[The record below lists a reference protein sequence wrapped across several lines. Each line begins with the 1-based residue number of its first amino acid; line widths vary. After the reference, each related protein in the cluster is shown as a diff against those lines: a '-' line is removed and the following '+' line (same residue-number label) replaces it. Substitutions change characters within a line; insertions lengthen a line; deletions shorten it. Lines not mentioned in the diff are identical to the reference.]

1 MYKHILIPT
10 DGSELAAKAIHQ
22 GLALAKALGAEVTI
36 ATASEP
42 WDAVVV
48 GEVAVVLPPEEY
60 DRIASESASKIL
72 AAAKALADQDGVAC
86 KTLHIKGQHAA
97 EGIIEAAKEKGADL
111 IVMASHGRRGV
122 SRLILGSQ
130 AYEVVSH
137 STLPVLII
145 R

>member
-97 EGIIEAAKEKGADL
+97 EGIIKRRRRRAPTSSSWHRMAGAASAVSFSAAKLMKW
-111 IVMASHGRRGV
+111 
-122 SRLILGSQ
+122 
-130 AYEVVSH
+130 
-137 STLPVLII
+137 
-145 R
+145 